1 MSKEAVQGME
11 NGGNTPMERIHGEGL
26 MGSPRPSSL
35 LAVTGAI
42 EKPITL
48 SEGLRWFTEPLGQFW
63 QGYVYLVAG
72 QPGSRKSGLTLQ
84 VALDLASRGQKVLF
98 ILTEEPASRLRARAL
113 TMMSTWPTQQVQR
126 TLRNLLVEEN
136 LHGTAT
142 LVNFLAMNV
151 LTGTGRFHGVSLIV
165 LDSIQG
171 QGLSANA
178 TAEWESVYEFFRL
191 CQKARITVLAVC
203 HSTKR
208 HDAAGPRSLQHNV
221 DAILVLRNM
230 VRCRLLFV
238 VKNRGG
244 PASFSSAVKLELDPM
259 TLHLKEAPHA
269 KLMTA
274 VARTYLGAA
283 MGAAEVQ
290 SSVGLSGFG
299 SRGRV
304 VAPGL
309 PRKEIEQ
316 LIATIGQIEGIAF
329 DDLDFQIQCRL
340 PGDRIYRGVL
350 GLPLCLALIASFV
363 QKPIPAHQLQLG
375 EIDLFRNVRDL
386 PAALV
391 NDLAAALAS
400 GELATPLRILV
411 PPSAASQLPSGRGV
425 EVVPVRKLDE
435 AMFATWPELR

>member
-1 MSKEAVQGME
+1 MA
-11 NGGNTPMERIHGEGL
+11 PMG
-26 MGSPRPSSL
+26 PSSSCSL
-35 LAVTGAI
+35 LEVGIAKERPLV
-42 EKPITL
+42 L
-48 SEGLRWFTEPLGQFW
+48 SDQLKWLTEPLGQFW

-72 QPGSRKSGLTLQ
+72 QPGSRKSGLSLQ
-84 VALDLASRGQKVLF
+84 VALDLAQRGQKVLF
-98 ILTEEPASRLRARAL
+98 ILTEEPASRLLERAL
-113 TMMSTWPTQQVQR
+113 RMMSAWPPEQVRR
-126 TLRNLLVEEN
+126 TLSNLLVEEN
-136 LHGTAT
+136 LQAVEALPRYLG
-142 LVNFLAMNV
+142 MNV
-151 LTGTGRFHGVSLIV
+151 LSAGGRFHGVSLIV

-171 QGLSANA
+171 QGLSAGA

-191 CQKARITVLAVC
+191 CQMARITVLAVC

-221 DAILVLRNM
+221 DAIVVLRQM
-230 VRCRLLFV
+230 IRCRLLFV

-244 PASFSSAVKLELDPM
+244 PASLSNAVKLELDPI
-259 TLHLKEAPHA
+259 TLTLREAPHA

-283 MGAAEVQ
+283 LGAAEVQ

-316 LIATIGQIEGIAF
+316 LIATIGQIEGVGF

-340 PGDRIYRGVL
+340 PGDRVYRGVL
-350 GLPLCLALIASFV
+350 GLPLCLALMASFV
-363 QKPIPAHQLQLG
+363 QKSIPPRQLQLG

-391 NDLAAALAS
+391 NDLATAIS
-400 GELATPLRILV
+400 VGELPTPLRLLV
-411 PPSAASQLPSGRGV
+411 PPSAAAQLPTGRGV